1 MVFNM
6 TIQKMLEA
14 LFASG
19 LSQQDIAAKT
29 GVSQPTICR
38 ASRGADVLYKS
49 GKQIERL
56 YLEQFPQPA
65 QAA

>member
-1 MVFNM
+1 M

-14 LFASG
+14 LIASG
-19 LSQQDIAAKT
+19 LSQQDIAMQT

-38 ASRGADVLYKS
+38 AHRGADVLYKS

-56 YLEQFPQPA
+56 YLERFQSQP

>member
-1 MVFNM
+1 M

-14 LFASG
+14 LLGVG
-19 LSQQDIAAKT
+19 LSQQDIAALT

-38 ASRGADVLYKS
+38 AHQGADVLYKS

-56 YLEQFPQPA
+56 YLERFGDQQQ

>member
-1 MVFNM
+1 MM

-14 LFASG
+14 LLSGG
-19 LSQQDIAAKT
+19 LSQQDIAALT

-38 ASRGADVLYKS
+38 AHRGADVLYKS

-56 YLEQFPQPA
+56 YLERFGDQEK

>member
-1 MVFNM
+1 M

-14 LFASG
+14 LFGLG
-19 LSQQDIAAKT
+19 LSQQEIAALT

-38 ASRGADVLYKS
+38 AHRGADVLYKS

-56 YLEQFPQPA
+56 YQERLSGPVKKVA
-65 QAA
+65 

>member
-1 MVFNM
+1 MM

-14 LFASG
+14 LFSLG
-19 LSQQDIAAKT
+19 LSQQEIAAMT

-38 ASRGADVLYKS
+38 AHRGADVLYKS

-56 YLEQFPQPA
+56 YQERLGDK
-65 QAA
+65 AAA